1 MVSIKIAG
9 ADNISTVNTL
19 KRIARKTAKIILT
32 KHRFQHK
39 FYKKA
44 MQKDAEE
51 NTHAWANVAIISC
64 GADLHESKAKCTTN
78 KH

>member
-1 MVSIKIAG
+1 MVSLKIAG

-39 FYKKA
+39 FYKK
-44 MQKDAEE
+44 
-51 NTHAWANVAIISC
+51 SY
-64 GADLHESKAKCTTN
+64 AKGC
-78 KH
+78 